1 MIYKIDCVELKINDY
16 KEHYGKFIF
25 QSLEQG
31 QAITLGNSIRRV
43 LLSELSGIAITAL
56 RIAGINNEFST
67 IPGVREDILEI
78 ILNLKQVILK
88 GNINE
93 PVLGRLR
100 IQGPAIITA
109 AQIELPEIT
118 IVNGA
123 QYLATISDNS
133 MLEMEFKIEKGKN
146 YCLND
151 SKSSISAGDFLQIDA
166 IFMPIKKVAFEVE
179 QIDIF
184 SNINQE
190 KLILEIW
197 TNGSIL
203 ASEALFLSGKILQNL
218 LQPLVNDNFES
229 VHSEPSEKEKKV
241 TEIPIEKLGLSARAY
256 NGLKRTQIN
265 FISDLTKY
273 SIADLKKIKNFGQK
287 SVEEIVSS
295 VKSVFGI
302 NLT

>member
-25 QSLEQG
+25 HSLEQG